1 MPPQKKYYLYILR
14 CKDKTLY
21 CGITNDLLN
30 RVKMHNSG
38 KGSAYVRSRGGGRVV
53 YSEILKNKSLALKKE
68 AAIKKLTRASKLALI
83 RQKKTRQ

>member
-1 MPPQKKYYLYILR
+1 MPKKSKYYVYILK

-21 CGITNDLLN
+21 CGITNDLPN

-53 YSEILKNKSLALKKE
+53 YSEIRKNKSLALKRE
-68 AAIKKLTRASKLALI
+68 VAIKKLSRVAKLALI
-83 RQKKTRQ
+83 RRK